1 MVGKG
6 DGEWTWQRHN
16 LMGALLVQA
25 SCLLS
30 SVRSMAF
37 CCKLLVCMCDWI
49 QSNGTVSDSCLKL
62 DVSWSDL
69 LVLVRYYY
77 LE

>member
-1 MVGKG
+1 M
-6 DGEWTWQRHN
+6 EWKRQRHKTH
-16 LMGALLVQA
+16 GVLVF
-25 SCLLS
+25 SCPVCFS

-62 DVSWSDL
+62 DVSWYGL
-69 LVLVRYYY
+69 LPLVKCS
-77 LE
+77 LEY